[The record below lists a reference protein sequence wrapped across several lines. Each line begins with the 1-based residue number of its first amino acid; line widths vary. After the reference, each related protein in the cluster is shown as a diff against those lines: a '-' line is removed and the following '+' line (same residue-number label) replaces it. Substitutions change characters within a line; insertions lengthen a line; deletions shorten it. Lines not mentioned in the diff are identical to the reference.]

1 MNIKTKLVGASIKAL
16 NYLLSFIYFFIKLIP
31 TKRGK
36 ILFLSRQS
44 DKIPLDFVLLKNRI
58 GQIKPDASFVVIC
71 SRIGHGARENILF
84 LIRLIRSMYHL
95 ATSQVCIIDSY
106 WPAVSMLKHKKH
118 LKVIQIWHS
127 IGKMKKSGYQSLDK
141 KSGRKS
147 QYAKLLKMHNNYD
160 YFIGGAEIFNKDYC
174 EAFRINEDKILNYGL
189 PRIDYLIETEEQN
202 RTRFYNE
209 FPELK
214 DKKVVLYAPTFRR
227 NMKSCWED
235 IINADIS
242 SNIAVIIKNHPGQG
256 AHKTAETSVIR
267 YIDDWETIDLISV
280 CDYLIT
286 DYSSIAFEAA
296 VLKKK
301 TFFWIYD
308 YEQYIK
314 NSGINIDLKNELSHN
329 AFENIDELMTAIEN
343 DDYSIVQQEEYIRK
357 YLLNDLGH
365 STEKIAGLV
374 VSLMESKEK
383 NYEICNNGRWQGRA
397 VEEPSWNIKTFGG
410 DRRRK
415 ADMPDDKTS
424 AKSGAAEYGNHSN
437 VS

>member
-1 MNIKTKLVGASIKAL
+1 MNIKVNFISTSIRVL

-58 GQIKPDASFVVIC
+58 KQMDSSASVVVIC
-71 SRIGHGARENILF
+71 SRVGHSAKESFLF
-84 LIRLIRSMYHL
+84 FVQMIRSMYHL
-95 ATSQVCIIDSY
+95 ATSRVCIIDSY
-106 WPAVSMLKHKKH
+106 WPAVSMLKHKKN
-118 LKVIQIWHS
+118 LKIIQIWHS

-147 QYAKLLKMHNNYD
+147 QYAMLLKMHDNYD
-160 YFIGGAEIFNKDYC
+160 YFIGGAEIFNKYYC
-174 EAFRINEDKILNYGL
+174 EAFRISEDKILNYGL
-189 PRIDYLIETEEQN
+189 PRIDYLIETEKQN
-202 RTRFYNE
+202 RARFYNE

-227 NMKSCWED
+227 NMKSGWEN
-235 IINADIS
+235 ILNADIS
-242 SNIAVIIKNHPGQG
+242 SDIAVIIKNHPGQCT
-256 AHKTAETSVIR
+256 HKAAETSHIR
-267 YIDDWETIDLISV
+267 YMDDWETIDLISA

-296 VLKKK
+296 VLRKK

-308 YEQYIK
+308 YEQYME
-314 NSGINIDLKNELSHN
+314 NSGINIDLKKELSHN
-329 AFENIDELMTAIEN
+329 VFKNIDELMAAIEN
-343 DDYSIVQQEEYIRK
+343 DDYSTAQQEKFIRK
-357 YLLNDLGH
+357 YLLDDIGH
-365 STEKIAGLV
+365 STDKIAGLAV
-374 VSLMESKEK
+374 RLAESKE
-383 NYEICNNGRWQGRA
+383 NNNEVYNNGRWQGRT

-415 ADMPDDKTS
+415 ADMQDNKTS
-424 AKSGAAEYGNHSN
+424 AKGNSAGYGNHSN